1 MAVRQQIADSLRSK
15 RVRRGC
21 GRNRLG
27 FLRHRLKFL
36 YAGQTLGRRLTE
48 LAKRNVK
55 DNQADEQAA
64 TLARGTAEV
73 ISPAELAAKIALGRP
88 LRIKLGMDPTAPD
101 LHLGHSLTL
110 KKLRDFQRA
119 GHTVIFL
126 VGDFTAMIGDPT
138 GRSETRKPLSR
149 DEIERNAET
158 YREQVFKVLDRELTE
173 IRFNSEWMN
182 GVDVRELIRIA
193 ATVSVARLLERDDF
207 EKRLAAEEPLFLHE
221 LLYPV
226 IQGYD
231 SVALK
236 ADIEIGGTDQKFNM
250 LVGRDLQ
257 RHFGQEPQVVMTM
270 PLLEGLDGVRK
281 MSKSLG
287 NYVGLTDK
295 PEDMYGKLMSVP
307 DQLMV
312 RYYELL
318 TTATPEEIAAVK
330 SGRLHPMEAKK
341 RLARTIVGEYHGDA
355 AATRAE
361 QYFESKFQRKE
372 IPATAQV
379 YRIAEDLWICELMKQ
394 LKFTPSTSEAR
405 RLVSQGAVRVDGRTI
420 TDVNF
425 RFVPGEHKVLEVGKR
440 RVARIEP

>member
-1 MAVRQQIADSLRSK
+1 M
-15 RVRRGC
+15 
-21 GRNRLG
+21 N
-27 FLRHRLKFL
+27 
-36 YAGQTLGRRLTE
+36 E
-48 LAKRNVK
+48 
-55 DNQADEQAA
+55 NQANEQAA
-64 TLARGTAEV
+64 AFARGSSEV

-110 KKLRDFQRA
+110 KKLRDFQDA

-149 DEIERNAET
+149 DQIERNAET
-158 YREQVFKVLDRELTE
+158 YRAQAFKILDRERTE
-173 IRFNSEWMN
+173 VRFNSEWMN
-182 GVDVRELIRIA
+182 ELGVRRLIEIA
-193 ATVSVARLLERDDF
+193 AKVSVARLLERDDF
-207 EKRLAAEEPLFLHE
+207 EQRLADEEPLFLHE

-231 SVALK
+231 SVALE
-236 ADIEIGGTDQKFNM
+236 ADLEIGGTDQKFNM
-250 LVGRDLQ
+250 LVGRELQ
-257 RHFGQEPQVVMTM
+257 RHFGQAPQAVMTM
-270 PLLEGLDGVRK
+270 PLLEGLGGGRK
-281 MSKSLG
+281 MSKSYG

-318 TTATPEEIAAVK
+318 TKAAPEEIAAVK
-330 SGRLHPMEAKK
+330 SGGLHPMEAKK
-341 RLARTIVGEYHGDA
+341 RLARAIVAEYHGARA
-355 AATRAE
+355 ANRAE
-361 QYFESKFQRKE
+361 QYFESKFQRRE
-372 IPATAQV
+372 IPASAQV

-394 LKFTPSTSEAR
+394 LQFTPSTSEAR

>member
-1 MAVRQQIADSLRSK
+1 MNED
-15 RVRRGC
+15 
-21 GRNRLG
+21 
-27 FLRHRLKFL
+27 
-36 YAGQTLGRRLTE
+36 
-48 LAKRNVK
+48 LANER
-55 DNQADEQAA
+55 AA
-64 TLARGTAEV
+64 TLARGATEV

-110 KKLRDFQRA
+110 KKLRDFQEA

-126 VGDFTAMIGDPT
+126 VGDFTATIGDPT

-149 DEIERNAET
+149 DQIERNAET
-158 YREQVFKVLDRELTE
+158 YRAQAFKILDRELTE

-182 GVDVRELIRIA
+182 GLEVRELIKIA

-207 EKRLAAEEPLFLHE
+207 EKRLADQEPLFLHE

-236 ADIEIGGTDQKFNM
+236 ADLEIGGTDQKFNM
-250 LVGRDLQ
+250 LVGRELQ
-257 RHFGQEPQVVMTM
+257 RHCGQAPQVVMTM

-281 MSKSLG
+281 MSKSYG
-287 NYVGLTDK
+287 NYVGLIDK
-295 PEDMYGKLMSVP
+295 PEDMYGKLMSAP

-318 TTATPEEIAAVK
+318 TTATAEEIAAVK
-330 SGRLHPMEAKK
+330 SGGLHPMEAKK
-341 RLARTIVGEYHGDA
+341 RLARTIVAEYHGTRA
-355 AATRAE
+355 ANRAE
-361 QYFESKFQRKE
+361 QYFESKFQRRE
-372 IPATAQV
+372 IPASAQV

-394 LKFTPSTSEAR
+394 LQFTTSTSEAR

>member
-1 MAVRQQIADSLRSK
+1 M
-15 RVRRGC
+15 
-21 GRNRLG
+21 
-27 FLRHRLKFL
+27 
-36 YAGQTLGRRLTE
+36 T
-48 LAKRNVK
+48 KRNAN
-55 DNQADEQAA
+55 DNQAKEQAA
-64 TLARGTAEV
+64 ALTRGTVEV
-73 ISPAELAAKIALGRP
+73 ISPAELAAKLALGRP

-101 LHLGHSLTL
+101 LHLGHSVTL
-110 KKLRDFQRA
+110 KKLREFQDA

-149 DEIERNAET
+149 AEIERNADT
-158 YREQVFKVLDRELTE
+158 YREQAYKILDRELTE
-173 IRFNSEWMN
+173 VRFNSEWMN
-182 GVDVRELIRIA
+182 GLNVAELIKIA
-193 ATVSVARLLERDDF
+193 ATLSVARLLERDDF

-236 ADIEIGGTDQKFNM
+236 ADLEIGGTDQKFNM

-257 RHFGQEPQVVMTM
+257 RHFGQDPQAVMTM

-307 DQLMV
+307 DKLMV

-318 TTATPEEIAAVK
+318 TTATAEEIAAVK
-330 SGRLHPMEAKK
+330 SGAMHPMEAKK
-341 RLARTIVGEYHGDA
+341 RLARTLVTEYHGA
-355 AATRAE
+355 PAATRAE
-361 QYFESKFQRKE
+361 EYFESKHQRRE
-372 IPATAQV
+372 IPASAPV

-394 LKFTPSTSEAR
+394 LQFTPSTSEAR

>member
-1 MAVRQQIADSLRSK
+1 M
-15 RVRRGC
+15 
-21 GRNRLG
+21 N
-27 FLRHRLKFL
+27 
-36 YAGQTLGRRLTE
+36 E
-48 LAKRNVK
+48 
-55 DNQADEQAA
+55 NQANEQAA
-64 TLARGTAEV
+64 ALARGSSEV
-73 ISPAELAAKIALGRP
+73 ISPAELAAKLALGRP

-110 KKLRDFQRA
+110 KKLRDFQDA

-149 DEIERNAET
+149 DQIESNAET
-158 YREQVFKVLDRELTE
+158 YRAQAFKILDRERTE
-173 IRFNSEWMN
+173 VRFNSEWMN
-182 GVDVRELIRIA
+182 EMGVRRLIEIA
-193 ATVSVARLLERDDF
+193 AKVSVARLLERDDF
-207 EKRLAAEEPLFLHE
+207 EKRLAEQEPLFLHE

-231 SVALK
+231 SVALE
-236 ADIEIGGTDQKFNM
+236 ADLEIGGTDQKFNM
-250 LVGRDLQ
+250 LVGRELQ
-257 RHFGQEPQVVMTM
+257 RHFGQAPQAVMTM

-281 MSKSLG
+281 MSKSYG

-295 PEDMYGKLMSVP
+295 PEDMYGKLMSAP

-318 TTATPEEIAAVK
+318 TKAAPEEIAAVK
-330 SGRLHPMEAKK
+330 SGGLHPMEAKK
-341 RLARTIVGEYHGDA
+341 RLARAIVAEYHGARA
-355 AATRAE
+355 ANRAE
-361 QYFESKFQRKE
+361 QYFESKFQRRE
-372 IPATAQV
+372 IPASAQV

-394 LKFTPSTSEAR
+394 LQFTPSTSEAR

>member
-1 MAVRQQIADSLRSK
+1 VNEDRA
-15 RVRRGC
+15 
-21 GRNRLG
+21 N
-27 FLRHRLKFL
+27 
-36 YAGQTLGRRLTE
+36 
-48 LAKRNVK
+48 
-55 DNQADEQAA
+55 EQAA
-64 TLARGTAEV
+64 ALAKGSTEV
-73 ISPAELAAKIALGRP
+73 ISPAELAAKLALGRP

-110 KKLRDFQRA
+110 KKLRDFQDA

-138 GRSETRKPLSR
+138 GRSETRKALTR
-149 DEIERNAET
+149 DQIESNAET
-158 YREQVFKVLDRELTE
+158 YRAQAFKILDRELTDV
-173 IRFNSEWMN
+173 RFNSEWMN
-182 GVDVRELIRIA
+182 EMGVRRLIEIA
-193 ATVSVARLLERDDF
+193 AKVSVARLLERDDF
-207 EKRLAAEEPLFLHE
+207 EKRLADQEPLFLHE

-231 SVALK
+231 SVALE
-236 ADIEIGGTDQKFNM
+236 ADLEIGGTDQKFNM
-250 LVGRDLQ
+250 LVGRELQ
-257 RHFGQEPQVVMTM
+257 RHFGQAPQAVMTM

-281 MSKSLG
+281 MSKSYG

-295 PEDMYGKLMSVP
+295 PEDMYGKLMSAP

-318 TTATPEEIAAVK
+318 TKAAPEEVAAVK
-330 SGRLHPMEAKK
+330 SGGLHPMEAKK
-341 RLARTIVGEYHGDA
+341 RLARAIVTEYHGARA
-355 AATRAE
+355 ANRAE
-361 QYFESKFQRKE
+361 QYFESKFQRRE
-372 IPATAQV
+372 IPASAQV

-394 LKFTPSTSEAR
+394 LQFTPSTSEAR

>member
-1 MAVRQQIADSLRSK
+1 M
-15 RVRRGC
+15 
-21 GRNRLG
+21 N
-27 FLRHRLKFL
+27 
-36 YAGQTLGRRLTE
+36 E
-48 LAKRNVK
+48 
-55 DNQADEQAA
+55 NQVNEQAA
-64 TLARGTAEV
+64 ALAKGSVET
-73 ISPAELAAKIALGRP
+73 ISTAELAAKLALGRP

-110 KKLRDFQRA
+110 KKLRDFQDA

-149 DEIERNAET
+149 EQIERNAET
-158 YREQVFKVLDRELTE
+158 YRAQAFKILDRERTE
-173 IRFNSEWMN
+173 VRFNSEWMN
-182 GVDVRELIRIA
+182 EMGVRRLIEIA
-193 ATVSVARLLERDDF
+193 AKVSVARLLERDDF
-207 EKRLAAEEPLFLHE
+207 EKRLADQEPLFLHE

-231 SVALK
+231 SVALE
-236 ADIEIGGTDQKFNM
+236 ADLEIGGTDQKFNM
-250 LVGRDLQ
+250 LVGRELQ
-257 RHFGQEPQVVMTM
+257 RHFGLAPQAVMTM
-270 PLLEGLDGVRK
+270 PLLEGLDGDRK
-281 MSKSLG
+281 MSKSYG

-307 DQLMV
+307 DKLMI

-318 TTATPEEIAAVK
+318 TKAAPEEIAAVK
-330 SGRLHPMEAKK
+330 SGGLHPMEAKK
-341 RLARTIVGEYHGDA
+341 CLARAIVAEYHGARA
-355 AATRAE
+355 ADRAE
-361 QYFESKFQRKE
+361 QYFESKFQRRE
-372 IPATAQV
+372 IPASAQV

-394 LKFTPSTSEAR
+394 LQFTPSTSEAR

-420 TDVNF
+420 TDMNF

>member
-1 MAVRQQIADSLRSK
+1 MK
-15 RVRRGC
+15 R
-21 GRNRLG
+21 
-27 FLRHRLKFL
+27 
-36 YAGQTLGRRLTE
+36 T
-48 LAKRNVK
+48 VK
-55 DNQADEQAA
+55 ESQANEQAA
-64 TLARGTAEV
+64 ALSRGAVEL
-73 ISPAELAAKIALGRP
+73 ISPAELAAKIALARP

-101 LHLGHSLTL
+101 LHLGHSLVL
-110 KKLRDFQRA
+110 KKLRDFQSA

-138 GRSETRKPLSR
+138 GRSETRKPLAR

-158 YREQVFKVLDRELTE
+158 YRTQAFKILDRELTE

-182 GVDVRELIRIA
+182 DLGVRRLIEIA
-193 ATVSVARLLERDDF
+193 AKISVARLLERDDF
-207 EKRLAAEEPLFLHE
+207 EQRLAAEEPLFLHE

-231 SVALK
+231 SVALE
-236 ADIEIGGTDQKFNM
+236 ADLEIGGTDQKFNM
-250 LVGRDLQ
+250 LVGRELQ
-257 RHFGQEPQVVMTM
+257 RHFGQAPQAVMTM

-307 DQLMV
+307 DRLMV

-318 TTATPEEIAAVK
+318 TAATPEEIAAVK
-330 SGRLHPMEAKK
+330 SGGMHPMEAKK
-341 RLARTIVGEYHGDA
+341 RLARTIVTEYHGAPA
-355 AATRAE
+355 ASRAE
-361 QYFESKFQRKE
+361 QYFESKFQRRE
-372 IPATAQV
+372 IPAGAQV

-394 LKFTPSTSEAR
+394 LQFTPSTSEAR

>member
-1 MAVRQQIADSLRSK
+1 
-15 RVRRGC
+15 
-21 GRNRLG
+21 
-27 FLRHRLKFL
+27 
-36 YAGQTLGRRLTE
+36 LT
-48 LAKRNVK
+48 KRNVNE
-55 DNQADEQAA
+55 DQANREAA
-64 TLARGTAEV
+64 ELARGAVEV
-73 ISPAELAAKIALGRP
+73 ISQSELAAKLALGRP

-101 LHLGHSLTL
+101 LHLGHSVVL
-110 KKLRDFQRA
+110 KKLRDFQNA

-138 GRSETRKPLSR
+138 GRSETRKPLTR
-149 DEIERNAET
+149 DQIEDNAET
-158 YREQVFKVLDRELTE
+158 YRAQAYKILDREGVE

-182 GVDVRELIRIA
+182 ELGVRRLIEIA
-193 ATVSVARLLERDDF
+193 AKVSVARLLERDDF
-207 EKRLAAEEPLFLHE
+207 EKRLEAEDPLFLHE
-221 LLYPV
+221 LLYPL

-231 SVALK
+231 SVALE
-236 ADIEIGGTDQKFNM
+236 ADLEIGGTDQKFNM
-250 LVGRDLQ
+250 LVGRELQ
-257 RHFGQEPQVVMTM
+257 RHYGQAPQAVMTM

-295 PEDMYGKLMSVP
+295 PEDMYGKLMKVS

-318 TTATPEEIAAVK
+318 TSATPDEIAAVK
-330 SGRLHPMEAKK
+330 SGAMHPMEAKK
-341 RLARTIVGEYHGDA
+341 RLARLIVSEYEGENA
-355 AATRAE
+355 ANRAE
-361 QYFESKFQRKE
+361 QYFESKFQRRE
-372 IPATAQV
+372 IPASAQV

-394 LKFTPSTSEAR
+394 LQFTPSTSEAR
-405 RLVSQGAVRVDGRTI
+405 RLVSQGAVRVDGRTV

>member
-1 MAVRQQIADSLRSK
+1 M
-15 RVRRGC
+15 
-21 GRNRLG
+21 N
-27 FLRHRLKFL
+27 
-36 YAGQTLGRRLTE
+36 E
-48 LAKRNVK
+48 
-55 DNQADEQAA
+55 NQANEEAA
-64 TLARGTAEV
+64 ALVRGATEV
-73 ISPAELAAKIALGRP
+73 ISPQELAAKLALGRP

-110 KKLRDFQRA
+110 KKLRDFQDA

-138 GRSETRKPLSR
+138 GRNETRKPLSR
-149 DEIERNAET
+149 EQIERNAET
-158 YREQVFKVLDRELTE
+158 YRTQAFKILDRESTE
-173 IRFNSEWMN
+173 VRFNSEWMN
-182 GVDVRELIRIA
+182 ELGVAKLIEIA
-193 ATVSVARLLERDDF
+193 AKVSVARLLERDDF

-231 SVALK
+231 SVALE
-236 ADIEIGGTDQKFNM
+236 ADLEIGGTDQKFNM
-250 LVGRDLQ
+250 LVGRELQ
-257 RHFGQEPQVVMTM
+257 RHYGQAPQAVMTM

-307 DQLMV
+307 DKLMV

-318 TTATPEEIAAVK
+318 TNATLEEIVAVK
-330 SGRLHPMEAKK
+330 SGGMHPMEAKK
-341 RLARTIVGEYHGDA
+341 RLARTIVTEYHGA
-355 AATRAE
+355 PAATRAE
-361 QYFESKFQRKE
+361 EYFESKHQRRE
-372 IPATAQV
+372 VPASAQV

-394 LKFTPSTSEAR
+394 LQFTPSTSEAR
-405 RLVSQGAVRVDGRTI
+405 RLVSQGAVRVDGHTI

>member
-1 MAVRQQIADSLRSK
+1 MKLR
-15 RVRRGC
+15 R
-21 GRNRLG
+21 
-27 FLRHRLKFL
+27 
-36 YAGQTLGRRLTE
+36 TE
-48 LAKRNVK
+48 LTKRDVNE
-55 DNQADEQAA
+55 DQANEQAGA
-64 TLARGTAEV
+64 LASGASEV
-73 ISPAELAAKIALGRP
+73 ISPAELAAKIGLGRP

-110 KKLRDFQRA
+110 KKLRDFQDA

-149 DEIERNAET
+149 EQIERNAET
-158 YREQVFKVLDRELTE
+158 YRAQAFKILDRERTE
-173 IRFNSEWMN
+173 VRFNSEWMN
-182 GVDVRELIRIA
+182 ELGVRRLIEIA
-193 ATVSVARLLERDDF
+193 AKVSVARLLERDDF

-231 SVALK
+231 SVALE
-236 ADIEIGGTDQKFNM
+236 ADLEIGGTDQKFNM
-250 LVGRDLQ
+250 LVGRELQ
-257 RHFGQEPQVVMTM
+257 RHFGQAPQAVMTM

-281 MSKSLG
+281 MSKSYG

-330 SGRLHPMEAKK
+330 SGGLHPMEAKK
-341 RLARTIVGEYHGDA
+341 RLARTIVAEYHDA
-355 AATRAE
+355 RAANRAE
-361 QYFESKFQRKE
+361 QYFESKFQRRE
-372 IPATAQV
+372 IPASAQV

-394 LKFTPSTSEAR
+394 LQFTPSTSEAR

-425 RFVPGEHKVLEVGKR
+425 RFVRGEHKVLEVGKR

>member
-1 MAVRQQIADSLRSK
+1 M
-15 RVRRGC
+15 
-21 GRNRLG
+21 N
-27 FLRHRLKFL
+27 
-36 YAGQTLGRRLTE
+36 E
-48 LAKRNVK
+48 
-55 DNQADEQAA
+55 NQANEQAA
-64 TLARGTAEV
+64 AFARGSSEV
-73 ISPAELAAKIALGRP
+73 ISPAELSAKIALGRP

-110 KKLRDFQRA
+110 KKLRDFQDA
-119 GHTVIFL
+119 GHSVIFL

-138 GRSETRKPLSR
+138 GRSETRKPLTR
-149 DEIERNAET
+149 EQIESNAET
-158 YREQVFKVLDRELTE
+158 YRAQAFKILDRERTE
-173 IRFNSEWMN
+173 VRFNSEWMN
-182 GVDVRELIRIA
+182 EMGVRRLIEIA
-193 ATVSVARLLERDDF
+193 AKVSVARLLERDDF
-207 EKRLAAEEPLFLHE
+207 EKRLADQEPLFLHE

-231 SVALK
+231 SVALE
-236 ADIEIGGTDQKFNM
+236 ADLEIGGTDQKFNM
-250 LVGRDLQ
+250 LVGRELQ
-257 RHFGQEPQVVMTM
+257 RHFGQAPQAVMTM

-281 MSKSLG
+281 MSKSIG

-295 PEDMYGKLMSVP
+295 PEDMYGKLMSAP

-318 TTATPEEIAAVK
+318 TKAAPEEIAAVK
-330 SGRLHPMEAKK
+330 SGGLHPMEAKK
-341 RLARTIVGEYHGDA
+341 RLARAIVAEYHGARA
-355 AATRAE
+355 ANRAE
-361 QYFESKFQRKE
+361 QYFESKFQRRE
-372 IPATAQV
+372 IPVSAQV

-394 LKFTPSTSEAR
+394 LQFTPSTCEAR

>member
-1 MAVRQQIADSLRSK
+1 
-15 RVRRGC
+15 
-21 GRNRLG
+21 
-27 FLRHRLKFL
+27 
-36 YAGQTLGRRLTE
+36 
-48 LAKRNVK
+48 LAKRTVK
-55 DNQADEQAA
+55 ENQANEQAA
-64 TLARGTAEV
+64 AFARGTAEV

-110 KKLRDFQRA
+110 KKLREFQDA

-149 DEIERNAET
+149 DEIERNADT
-158 YREQVFKVLDRELTE
+158 YREQVYRILDRELTE
-173 IRFNSEWMN
+173 VRFNSEWMN
-182 GVDVRELIRIA
+182 DLGVAKLIEIA
-193 ATVSVARLLERDDF
+193 AKMSVARLLERDDF

-236 ADIEIGGTDQKFNM
+236 ADLEIGGTDQKFNM

-257 RHFGQEPQVVMTM
+257 RHFGQAPQAVMTM

-287 NYVGLTDK
+287 NYVGLTDQ

-307 DQLMV
+307 DKLMV

-318 TTATPEEIAAVK
+318 TTATPAEIAAVK
-330 SGRLHPMEAKK
+330 SGAMHPMEAKK
-341 RLARTIVGEYHGDA
+341 RLARTIVTEYHGA
-355 AATRAE
+355 PAATRAE
-361 QYFESKFQRKE
+361 EYFESKHQRRE
-372 IPATAQV
+372 VPAGAQV

-394 LKFTPSTSEAR
+394 LQFTPSTSEAR